1 MNHSKL
7 PFAEVLC
14 CPACKKGELALIKDN
29 QCACEACGQTY
40 PIREGVPILIV
51 PGRSVL
57 DPLQLAESEFSLFET
72 APGSL
77 IDRLIAKT
85 TRPISRNLAA
95 ASNYNRLAADLS
107 HSGSESRVL
116 IVGGSVMG
124 AGADKLFNMS
134 RATFIETDVCWGP
147 RTQLICDAHDAPF
160 KSETMDAVVAQ
171 AVLEHVVDPALCVA
185 EIYRVLKPNGLVYA
199 ETPFLQHVHM
209 GPYDFTRFTHLGH
222 RRLFRD
228 FEELSSGISGGPGM
242 ALAWALRGFF
252 HSLAKSPRGRLLAA
266 AVASWVGAWLKYLDS
281 RLVKNAAAFDSAS
294 GFYFYGRKSQRPLA
308 DDDLVRKYQ
317 GGQLGFGK

>member
-1 MNHSKL
+1 MNQPNL
-7 PFAEVLC
+7 PFTDILC

-57 DPLQLAESEFSLFET
+57 DPLQLAESEFSLLET
-72 APGSL
+72 APRSL

-85 TRPISRNLAA
+85 TRPISRNVAA
-95 ASNYNRLAADLS
+95 ESNYNRLATDLS
-107 HSGSESRVL
+107 GSGSESRVL

-124 AGADKLFNMS
+124 AGADKLLNMS
-134 RATFIETDVCWGP
+134 SATFIETDVCWGP
-147 RTQLICDAHDAPF
+147 RTRLICDAHDVPF

-171 AVLEHVVDPALCVA
+171 AVLEHVVDPTLCVA

-252 HSLAKSPRGRLLAA
+252 LSLTKRRRGRLLAA
-266 AVASWVGAWLKYLDS
+266 AVASWVTAWLKYLDS
-281 RLVKNAAAFDSAS
+281 SLVKNAAAYDSAS
-294 GFYFYGRKSQRPLA
+294 GFYFYGRKSQGPLA
-308 DDDLVRKYQ
+308 DDDLVRQYQ
-317 GGQLGFGK
+317 GGQVGIGK